1 MKKGLIALIAIIVV
15 LVVLVFTAYNGLV
28 RAREGVT
35 NSWANVEVTYQR
47 RAELIPNLVE
57 SVKAFADHE
66 AEVLT
71 ELTRL
76 RAGFDEADTPEEYE
90 QANQQ
95 LNTAISV
102 AVEAYPE
109 LRSSALFQDLMTE
122 LSGTENRVATARR
135 DYNQAATSYNARI
148 RSLPARLYAGLLGF
162 EPVQVF
168 EATPGAETAPTV
180 NFD

>member
-1 MKKGLIALIAIIVV
+1 MKKGLIVIIAIVVV
-15 LVVLVFTAYNGLV
+15 LVALVFAGYNGLV
-28 RAREGVT
+28 RAREGV
-35 NSWANVEVTYQR
+35 NQSWSNVEVTYQR
-47 RAELIPNLVE
+47 RADLIPNLVE
-57 SVKAFADHE
+57 SVRAFADHE

-76 RAGFDEADTPEEYE
+76 RAGFDNASTPEEYE
-90 QANQQ
+90 EANQQ
-95 LNTAISV
+95 LNTAINV

-109 LRSSALFQDLMTE
+109 LRSSELFQDLMTE

-148 RSLPARLYAGLLGF
+148 RTLPARLYAGLLGF
-162 EPVQVF
+162 EPVQLF
-168 EATPGAETAPTV
+168 EAAPNAETAPTV